1 MPRPHMDI
9 HFGHYATS
17 DGLPQKHDG
26 EEQGFAPGSTQR
38 LKFTQK
44 IRPASSAANVL
55 VKECVGCDELLF
67 AFESCRAVL
76 ASLCGPSLIVKLV
89 RRYSWI
95 ARSIHRL

>member
-1 MPRPHMDI
+1 MDI

-55 VKECVGCDELLF
+55 VVRISFVIFYPELTFSDRRNVWGAMSSSSL
-67 AFESCRAVL
+67 SNRARQHYFGREPVN
-76 ASLCGPSLIVKLV
+76 
-89 RRYSWI
+89 
-95 ARSIHRL
+95 